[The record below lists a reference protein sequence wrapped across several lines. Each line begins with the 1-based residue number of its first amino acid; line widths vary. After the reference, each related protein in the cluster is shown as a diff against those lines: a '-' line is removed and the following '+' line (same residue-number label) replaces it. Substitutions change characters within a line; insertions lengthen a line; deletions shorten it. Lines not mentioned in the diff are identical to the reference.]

1 MKSYDHPDL
10 HVYTPIRPW
19 YVTNRAHTTFLKRK
33 ENINPRPGASC
44 SIWLRVWYMIHDT
57 TWRDPNDP
65 VLFHLVN
72 CNEKKEEGVHYIIIA
87 IAAIKEDVIVCNAN
101 SNKARK
107 RCNYAAKRKSVV
119 FGKHNQHNVTSHQQL
134 YLYLLQWISICTPRL
149 NSRFGCCSSSCC
161 CNLQHQSRQQAL
173 VAAAR
178 FH

>member
-1 MKSYDHPDL
+1 MTTSMIYD
-10 HVYTPIRPW
+10 T
-19 YVTNRAHTTFLKRK
+19 
-33 ENINPRPGASC
+33 
-44 SIWLRVWYMIHDT
+44 WYMIPHGEIRT
-57 TWRDPNDP
+57 TRFSFI
-65 VLFHLVN
+65 LSIAMRRRR
-72 CNEKKEEGVHYIIIA
+72 KESVYYIIIA
-87 IAAIKEDVIVCNAN
+87 IAAIKEDVICNAN